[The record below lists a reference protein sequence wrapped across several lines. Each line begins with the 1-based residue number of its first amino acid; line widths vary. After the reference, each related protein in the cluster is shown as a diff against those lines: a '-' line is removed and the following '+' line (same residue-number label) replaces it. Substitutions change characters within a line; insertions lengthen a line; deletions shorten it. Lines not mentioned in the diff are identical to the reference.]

1 MGYELNQLMKRYG
14 LSTATMSPYSGMGAP
29 TALAADATADQRNQF
44 VTDSGN
50 YMAQK
55 AAYDQY
61 KNDYQGR
68 IASTS
73 AYQDS
78 PLFKGEKKS
87 WDAPLKTPNYSLAT
101 PKTDADYAPLIND
114 AFAKYG
120 RVGMGDKLSNIDQP
134 TYDSWMYRLKTGDV
148 PADDFG
154 ATFTKSANDYFAK
167 NPDTDLTKYAKGYF
181 AHPKDSS
188 KNSQTLLDM
197 NFGGLGQMPYSSATT
212 GATPAGTML
221 SPSTASAVLA
231 SVTPTPTEEED
242 PYVYVDNFGGD
253 TRNDFRDSAR
263 GGHIKYA
270 HGGPVHNFSGG
281 GYNKIDGGIDDLVG
295 KYDLANPTEL
305 PVMMAKNDTGT
316 MTDAAPASV
325 AQRTVG
331 GSVSP
336 PSGTF
341 ELTDDQLRKFQESAA
356 KNNEQPIQRGPA
368 APVEG
373 APVRTE
379 PSPAGGAT
387 LGAAP
392 ASAAAPSGQ
401 TPLEVLHQKYLNA
414 GRQPK
419 SAEMTAAEQKYASK
433 NDALI
438 NLLKEQA
445 NKTEDNAPS
454 KAEMYFRLAAALAA
468 PTKTGAFTENMGLAA
483 KELADF
489 QKSTTDAKKAAA
501 AAKLQ
506 LLLKTGEIDAQ
517 QAKEELANLKEGEK
531 EGRDV
536 ARTFAMKEYET
547 TSKLAEP
554 QTADEKEAIALGKK
568 KGTPEF
574 TQFIQDRENR
584 RRAKEDTE
592 LGIKQSAE
600 QRAAAVA
607 KQKSEELTPKQADLR
622 DKTKEQVAASTQAIQ
637 DLRRALTLNENA
649 YDNSTVST
657 AQRKLLEAVDSK
669 APKLVNTQELE
680 VLLGEQMVAR
690 LKSSFGGQP
699 SNKESEIL
707 AELQGARAKNNET
720 RKRIIARAILVA
732 QERLENEKSKLAD
745 INAKKWQLV
754 INPEKPADKPA
765 AEGSE

>member
-14 LSTATMSPYSGMGAP
+14 VSTPTMSSYGGMGAP
-29 TALAADATADQRNQF
+29 TALAADATAAQKDQF

-61 KNDYQGR
+61 KNDYQNR

-87 WDAPLKTPNYSLAT
+87 WDTPLKTPTYSLAS
-101 PKTDADYAPLIND
+101 PKTNADYDQLIKE
-114 AFAKYG
+114 AFGTIG
-120 RVGMGDKLSNIDQP
+120 RSGFGDKVSNIDQP
-134 TYDSWMYRLKTGDV
+134 TYDDMMFQLKTGAV
-148 PADDFG
+148 STDDFSKY
-154 ATFTKSANDYFAK
+154 FTKRANDYMNQ
-167 NPDTDLTKYAKGYF
+167 NPDTELTQYVKGYQN
-181 AHPKDSS
+181 PKAGPNWGQWKDHDSLGNLPLS
-188 KNSQTLLDM
+188 GQT
-197 NFGGLGQMPYSSATT
+197 PA
-212 GATPAGTML
+212 ATPEAT
-221 SPSTASAVLA
+221 STPAVTPT
-231 SVTPTPTEEED
+231 VTPTPTEEED
-242 PYVYVDNFGGD
+242 PYSYASVGTDYLD
-253 TRNDFRDSAR
+253 RQAR

-281 GYNKIDGGIDDLVG
+281 GYNKIDGGINDLVD
-295 KYDLANPTEL
+295 KYDLANPAEL

-316 MTDAAPASV
+316 MTDAVPSV
-325 AQRTVG
+325 P
-331 GSVSP
+331 VSDAKLQEMQNSAVRAGEP
-336 PSGTF
+336 PM
-341 ELTDDQLRKFQESAA
+341 
-356 KNNEQPIQRGPA
+356 QRGPVPPA
-368 APVEG
+368 EG
-373 APVRTE
+373 NPEMTT
-379 PSPAGGAT
+379 PSPTGGAT

-392 ASAAAPSGQ
+392 APAPAPSGQ

-438 NLLKEQA
+438 SLLKEQA

-517 QAKEELANLKEGEK
+517 QAKEELSNLKEGEK

-547 TSKLAEP
+547 EAKKGEP
-554 QTADEKEAIALGKK
+554 QSADEKEAIALGKK

-574 TQFIQDRENR
+574 TQFIQDKEAR
-584 RRAKEDTE
+584 RREKEDTE
-592 LGIKQSAE
+592 LTARKEESARKKTAETKLAPQDVKMKSNIENEINTYKEALIQIENAIKHSDKAFTGSLPDQLTMSVVKNKFGKADPRVTETENLKAALGSSILQSAASMKGSLSDKDLGFLKE
-600 QRAAAVA
+600 ISGAAMTSKEARNTTLSNA
-607 KQKSEELTPKQADLR
+607 R
-622 DKTKEQVAASTQAIQ
+622 DKIS
-637 DLRRALTLNENA
+637 
-649 YDNSTVST
+649 
-657 AQRKLLEAVDSK
+657 
-669 APKLVNTQELE
+669 
-680 VLLGEQMVAR
+680 
-690 LKSSFGGQP
+690 
-699 SNKESEIL
+699 
-707 AELQGARAKNNET
+707 
-720 RKRIIARAILVA
+720 RAIKRAEQEFELVSSGKYSQKA
-732 QERLENEKSKLAD
+732 ESAPE
-745 INAKKWQLV
+745 AK
-754 INPEKPADKPA
+754 ET
-765 AEGSE
+765 E

>member
-61 KNDYQGR
+61 KNDYQNR

-87 WDAPLKTPNYSLAT
+87 WDAPLKTPNYSLAS
-101 PKTDADYAPLIND
+101 PKTNADYDPMIKE
-114 AFAKYG
+114 AFGTIG
-120 RVGMGDKLSNIDQP
+120 RSGFGDKISNIDQP
-134 TYDSWMYRLKTGDV
+134 TYDEFMFQLKTGAV
-148 PADDFG
+148 STDDFNKY
-154 ATFTKSANDYFAK
+154 FTKRANDYMNQ
-167 NPDTDLTKYAKGYF
+167 NPNTDLTKYVKGYQ
-181 AHPKDSS
+181 ARPRDPSAEQDIRLK
-188 KNSQTLLDM
+188 M
-197 NFGGLGQMPYSSATT
+197 GIGGDWYSDQMLALQKLGQIPLVAP
-212 GATPAGTML
+212 AAAPAGTML

-231 SVTPTPTEEED
+231 SVTPAVTPTVTPTSTEEED
-242 PYVYVDNFGGD
+242 PYDPYAYLGTLD
-253 TRNDFRDSAR
+253 RQAR

-270 HGGPVHNFSGG
+270 HGGPVHNFYGG
-281 GYNKIDGGIDDLVG
+281 GSTNIDGGINDLVD
-295 KYDLANPTEL
+295 KYDLANPAEL

-316 MTDAAPASV
+316 MTDAAP
-325 AQRTVG
+325 G
-331 GSVSP
+331 YPVSDAKLRDMQNSAVRAGEP
-336 PSGTF
+336 PM
-341 ELTDDQLRKFQESAA
+341 
-356 KNNEQPIQRGPA
+356 QRGPVPPA
-368 APVEG
+368 ESNPEM
-373 APVRTE
+373 TT

-392 ASAAAPSGQ
+392 APAPAPSGQ

-414 GRQPK
+414 GKQPK

-438 NLLKEQA
+438 SLLKEQA

-454 KAEMYFRLAAALAA
+454 KAEMYFRLAAALAS
-468 PTKTGAFTENMGLAA
+468 PSKTGHWSENVGMAA

-607 KQKSEELTPKQADLR
+607 KQKSEELTPKQAELR

>member
-14 LSTATMSPYSGMGAP
+14 VSTPTMSSYGGVGAP
-29 TALAADATADQRNQF
+29 TALAADATAAQKDQF

-61 KNDYQGR
+61 KNDYQNR

-87 WDAPLKTPNYSLAT
+87 WDTPLKTPNYSLAT
-101 PKTDADYAPLIND
+101 PKTDADYAPIISK
-114 AFAKYG
+114 AYEGIG
-120 RVGMGDKLSNIDQP
+120 RTGIGDKVSNIDQAG
-134 TYDSWMYRLKTGDV
+134 YDSMMYQLKTGAV
-148 PADDFG
+148 SPEDFN
-154 ATFTKSANDYFAK
+154 AYFTKGANDYMNK
-167 NPDTDLTKYAKGYF
+167 NPNTDLTKYVQGYQN
-181 AHPKDSS
+181 S
-188 KNSQTLLDM
+188 KNMDANELQK
-197 NFGGLGQMPYSSATT
+197 LGQMPLVIPV
-212 GATPAGTML
+212 ATPAAAAT
-221 SPSTASAVLA
+221 STPTATATSVPEDTSTSAV
-231 SVTPTPTEEED
+231 D
-242 PYVYVDNFGGD
+242 PYAYPDNFD
-253 TRNDFRDSAR
+253 LRYSINEAR

-270 HGGPVHNFSGG
+270 HGGSVQHFSGG
-281 GYNKIDGGIDDLVG
+281 GYNKIDGGINDLVD
-295 KYDLANPTEL
+295 KYDLANPAEL
-305 PVMMAKNDTGT
+305 PVTYAEANTGT
-316 MTDAAPASV
+316 TTDAAPNYP
-325 AQRTVG
+325 
-331 GSVSP
+331 VSDAKLRDMQNSAVRAGEP
-336 PSGTF
+336 PM
-341 ELTDDQLRKFQESAA
+341 
-356 KNNEQPIQRGPA
+356 QRGPVPPA
-368 APVEG
+368 EG
-373 APVRTE
+373 NPEMTT
-379 PSPAGGAT
+379 PTPTGGAT

-392 ASAAAPSGQ
+392 APSGQ

-438 NLLKEQA
+438 SLLKEQA

-547 TSKLAEP
+547 EAKKTEKQAELVN
-554 QTADEKEAIALGKK
+554 ADEQAAAARGLK
-568 KGTPEF
+568 KGTPAFQEF
-574 TQFIQDRENR
+574 VTGLQDRR
-584 RRAKEDTE
+584 KAKEDIE

-600 QRAAAVA
+600 KRAADVA
-607 KQKSEELTPKQADLR
+607 KQKSEELTSKEADLR
-622 DKTKEQVAASTQAIQ
+622 DKTKDQISSGTQAIQ
-637 DLRRALTLNENA
+637 DLKRALTLNEAA
-649 YDNSTVST
+649 YDNSTVDT
-657 AQRKLLEAVDSK
+657 TQRKLLEAVGSK
-669 APKLVNTQELE
+669 SPKLVNTQELE
-680 VLLGEQMVAR
+680 TLLGEQMVAR
-690 LKSSFGGQP
+690 LKSSFGGNP
-699 SNKESEIL
+699 SNKEGEML

-720 RKRIIARAILVA
+720 RKKIIARAIIVA
-732 QERLENEKSKLAD
+732 QERLENEKSKLAE
-745 INAKKWQLV
+745 INAGKWKSIL
-754 INPEKPADKPA
+754 NPAKPA

>member
-14 LSTATMSPYSGMGAP
+14 LSTATISPYSGMGAP

-61 KNDYQGR
+61 KNDYQNR

-87 WDAPLKTPNYSLAT
+87 WDAPLKTPNYSLAS
-101 PKTDADYAPLIND
+101 PKTNADYDPLIKQ
-114 AFAKYG
+114 AYSTIG
-120 RVGMGDKLSNIDQP
+120 RFDMGDKIANIDQP
-134 TYDSWMYRLKTGDV
+134 TYDDMMFQLKTGNV
-148 PADDFG
+148 STGDFG
-154 ATFTKSANDYFAK
+154 TYFTKRANDWMAQ
-167 NPDTDLTKYAKGYF
+167 NPNTDLTKYVKGYQN
-181 AHPKDSS
+181 PKDIDP
-188 KNSQTLLDM
+188 NEL
-197 NFGGLGQMPYSSATT
+197 NRLGQIKIGAPA
-212 GATPAGTML
+212 ATPAVATTVT
-221 SPSTASAVLA
+221 PAVTPT
-231 SVTPTPTEEED
+231 VTPTPTEEED
-242 PYVYVDNFGGD
+242 PYVGAFPSSTGD
-253 TRNDFRDSAR
+253 WRDSAR

-270 HGGPVHNFSGG
+270 HGGPVRHFYGG
-281 GYNKIDGGIDDLVG
+281 GQNKIDGGINDLVD
-295 KYDLANPTEL
+295 KYDLANPAEL

-316 MTDAAPASV
+316 MTDAVPSAP
-325 AQRTVG
+325 
-331 GSVSP
+331 VSSAVRAGEP
-336 PSGTF
+336 PM
-341 ELTDDQLRKFQESAA
+341 
-356 KNNEQPIQRGPA
+356 QRGPVPQGES
-368 APVEG
+368 APQM
-373 APVRTE
+373 TT

-392 ASAAAPSGQ
+392 APAAAPSGQ

-414 GRQPK
+414 GRQSK

-536 ARTFAMKEYET
+536 ARTFAMKEYEVEA
-547 TSKLAEP
+547 KKNEP
-554 QTADEKEAIALGKK
+554 QSALAKEVMERTGLKP
-568 KGTPEF
+568 GTPGFQAEM
-574 TQFIQDRENR
+574 TRINKLKETKDAQAVEKTGLEIKKA
-584 RRAKEDTE
+584 AKAGNE
-592 LGIKQSAE
+592 LSRDEWKA
-600 QRAAAVA
+600 
-607 KQKSEELTPKQADLR
+607 SEELDKSITDGTQALADL
-622 DKTKEQVAASTQAIQ
+622 KEAFVRNNNSYDAST
-637 DLRRALTLNENA
+637 LGTFKRRALELA
-649 YDNSTVST
+649 NS
-657 AQRKLLEAVDSK
+657 QDEKLL
-669 APKLVNTQELE
+669 NTQAVERLMGTE
-680 VLLGEQMVAR
+680 TLSR
-690 LKSSFGGQP
+690 LKSTFGGQP
-699 SNKESEIL
+699 SNAEGKLLKEYSGL
-707 AELQGARAKNNET
+707 AAQNTTARKEAL
-720 RKRIIARAILVA
+720 ARAIMIT
-732 QERLENEKSKLAD
+732 EDRLAKNQAKLK
-745 INAKKWQLV
+745 NVL
-754 INPEKPADKPA
+754 
-765 AEGSE
+765 EGRMKTIVDTGSGKGQD